1 MWGQQVKYEYD
12 KDQPDYISNIKT
24 NMREYLASTGGNGV
38 FKKLEP
44 NTYDAYDEDIA
55 MVQVF
60 FEPSAVFLFG
70 SDSSQTWVDFF
81 ATVGGLLGLCIGVSI
96 ITIVEILWLCLRLG
110 VKIVEMPTFDR
121 KGKKYLS
128 QSFIRE

>member
-1 MWGQQVKYEYD
+1 MKL
-12 KDQPDYISNIKT
+12 T
-24 NMREYLASTGGNGV
+24 AGGKGV
-38 FKKLEP
+38 FKKLHP
-44 NTYDAYDEDIA
+44 SNYNAYEEDIA

-110 VKIVEMPTFDR
+110 VKIIEVPRSDKT
-121 KGKKYLS
+121 GKTYLT
-128 QSFIRE
+128 QSFIRK